1 MRFVAPQNE
10 LRHRFEGAAAI
21 SAAAISAADIHAEVF
36 AQPLSAMILLSQQ
49 DYSSVTIQE
58 IAMST
63 FLSNPPTYFCLT
75 SQ

>member
-10 LRHRFEGAAAI
+10 LRHHFEG
-21 SAAAISAADIHAEVF
+21 AAAISAADIHAEVF